1 MAKEIKLQHKNKTYT
16 LTFTRKSVEALE
28 QSGFDLRQVET
39 QPITSFSL
47 LFKGAFFARHANL
60 SEVVKD
66 EILDTVDNRQ
76 ELFTALVELYSD
88 PIEAMFDSKI
98 NEGKQS
104 WTKSW

>member
-1 MAKEIKLQHKNKTYT
+1 MAKEIKLQHKNKIYT

-28 QSGFDLRQVET
+28 QAGLVLKNIES
-39 QPITSFSL
+39 QPVTSFGL
-47 LFKGAFFARHANL
+47 LFKGAFFARHANVNEDVL
-60 SEVVKD
+60 D
-66 EILDTVDNRQ
+66 EIFDGIDNRQ
-76 ELFTALVELYSD
+76 ALFTALVELYSD